1 MKARKIWIPGIF
13 ALAVFFFVAF
23 LARFLSSFF
32 GSLDFCSSSVA
43 SFLTSSDS
51 STFSLASSLADSG
64 SFESD
69 SLSWSSVSS
78 ESSDFEAIRAC
89 LSFSFSS
96 ARAASSSA
104 FFFRYSWFRFCHSD
118 NSFNS
123 SRISLPSFFLSFDIY
138 FPYDKS
144 FFNN

>member
-1 MKARKIWIPGIF
+1 MAGILGLTGF
-13 ALAVFFFVAF
+13 SFTGFFSI
-23 LARFLSSFF
+23 FLS
-32 GSLDFCSSSVA
+32 CSSFSVDFDFSLA
-43 SFLTSSDS
+43 TSFLTSSDS
-51 STFSLASSLADSG
+51 STFSLASFLDDSG
-64 SFESD
+64 SFGLD

-78 ESSDFEAIRAC
+78 DPSDFEAIRAC
-89 LSFSFSS
+89 LSFSLSS

>member
-1 MKARKIWIPGIF
+1 MAGFSFI
-13 ALAVFFFVAF
+13 AF
-23 LARFLSSFF
+23 LASFLSCSSF
-32 GSLDFCSSSVA
+32 SLD
-43 SFLTSSDS
+43 SDS
-51 STFSLASSLADSG
+51 SFSSFSLSASEDATFSSDFSLADS
-64 SFESD
+64 ESSWSV
-69 SLSWSSVSS
+69 SLSWSCL
-78 ESSDFEAIRAC
+78 SSDFSDSSPIRAC

-123 SRISLPSFFLSFDIY
+123 SRISLSSFFLSFDIY

>member
-1 MKARKIWIPGIF
+1 MAGIF
-13 ALAVFFFVAF
+13 ALAGFSFVAF
-23 LARFLSSFF
+23 LASFLSWFSFSVDSVDF
-32 GSLDFCSSSVA
+32 DFSLDT
-43 SFLTSSDS
+43 SFLTSSES
-51 STFSLASSLADSG
+51 SAFSLASSLADS
-64 SFESD
+64 ESSWSA
-69 SLSWSSVSS
+69 SLSWSCL
-78 ESSDFEAIRAC
+78 SSDFSDSAPIRAC

-118 NSFNS
+118 NSLNS

>member
-1 MKARKIWIPGIF
+1 MKARKIWMAGILGLTGF
-13 ALAVFFFVAF
+13 SFTGFFFI
-23 LARFLSSFF
+23 FLSCSSFSVDF
-32 GSLDFCSSSVA
+32 DFSLDA
-43 SFLTSSDS
+43 SFLASSDFSTFSSDS
-51 STFSLASSLADSG
+51 SLADFG
-64 SFESD
+64 SFGSD
-69 SLSWSSVSS
+69 SLSWSSVASDF
-78 ESSDFEAIRAC
+78 SDFEAIRAC

-96 ARAASSSA
+96 ARVASSSA

-118 NSFNS
+118 NSLNS

>member
-1 MKARKIWIPGIF
+1 MAGIF
-13 ALAVFFFVAF
+13 GLADFFFTGF
-23 LARFLSSFF
+23 FSLFLSCPSFSVDF
-32 GSLDFCSSSVA
+32 DFSLDT

-64 SFESD
+64 SFGSD
-69 SLSWSSVSS
+69 SLSWSPVASDF
-78 ESSDFEAIRAC
+78 SDFEAIRAC

-118 NSFNS
+118 NSLNS

>member
-1 MKARKIWIPGIF
+1 MNARKIWIPGIF
-13 ALAVFFFVAF
+13 ALAGFSFVAF
-23 LARFLSSFF
+23 LESFLSCSSF
-32 GSLDFCSSSVA
+32 SLDSGSSFSSFSLSA
-43 SFLTSSDS
+43 SEDATFSSD
-51 STFSLASSLADSG
+51 SSLADS
-64 SFESD
+64 ESSWSV
-69 SLSWSSVSS
+69 SLSWSCL
-78 ESSDFEAIRAC
+78 SSDFSDSSPIRAC

-123 SRISLPSFFLSFDIY
+123 SRISLSSFFLSFDIY